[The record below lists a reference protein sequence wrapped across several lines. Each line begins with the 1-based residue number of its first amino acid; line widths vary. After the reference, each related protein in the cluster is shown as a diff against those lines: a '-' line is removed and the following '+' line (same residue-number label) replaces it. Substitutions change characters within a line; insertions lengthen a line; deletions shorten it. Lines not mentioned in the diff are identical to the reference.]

1 MPKRKTNRSAAKR
14 YRVTGDGHVKRSR
27 PYAGHLLDSK
37 TRKRK
42 RGLRQNVL
50 VDSSE
55 EKRAL
60 KLLGQG

>member
-14 YRVTGDGHVKRSR
+14 YRVTGGGHVQRAR

-42 RGLRQNVL
+42 RGLRQNVI
-50 VDSSE
+50 VDPSE

-60 KLLGQG
+60 RLLGQA